1 MNRLRLQLQRFAQ
14 EQPEHP
20 VLVDE
25 HRSMGAAQLLTAVD
39 SEIARL
45 AATGASHIG
54 LLAGSGIDWVIVDLA
69 CQFAGLCLVPV
80 PTFFSDQQIEYVLDS
95 AAVDL
100 LIVDAAN
107 VQRINGRAEPVAGL
121 AGYYQVALQPQS
133 VPQMP
138 PGTTKITF
146 TSGSTGAPKGVCLS
160 FEQCLAVAQS
170 LAEALPVTRPRHL
183 AVLPLSTLLENIGG
197 VYLPLLL
204 GGTAILP
211 SSQALGTAGSSGI
224 DPTVFLAAVQA
235 WQPGTMTLVPQ
246 LLALFDAAI
255 AKGWR
260 PPSTLE
266 FVAVGGGR
274 VAPSI
279 VARVRSGGMPVYEG
293 YGLSECASVVSLNTP
308 SADRSGT
315 SGRVLSHVTV
325 SDKAGELVVSGNAF
339 LGYLNQ
345 PDSWGIDEVAT
356 GDLGHVDSDGYVWIE
371 GRSKNVLISS
381 FGRNISPEWVE
392 SELLASGLL
401 QQALVLGD
409 GRPYCTALIW
419 SANRRLTNQQLQ
431 TELDGVNRVLPDYA
445 QVRDF
450 QLMPEPMTLL
460 NGLLTENG
468 RPRRARIEQCYQTQ
482 IEQLYSPTPGS
493 IAL

>member
-1 MNRLRLQLQRFAQ
+1 MNQLCTQLQRYAQ
-14 EQPEHP
+14 EQPERTL
-20 VLVDE
+20 LVDE
-25 HRSMGAAQLLTAVD
+25 HCAMSAGQLLAAVH
-39 SEIARL
+39 SEVARL
-45 AATGASHIG
+45 AATGAGRIG
-54 LLAGSGIDWVIVDLA
+54 LLADNGVAWVVCDLA
-69 CQFAGLCLVPV
+69 SQFAGLCLVPI
-80 PTFFSDQQIEYVLDS
+80 PTFFSDRQIEHVLDS

-100 LIVDAAN
+100 LIVDEAN
-107 VQRINGRAEPVAGL
+107 VQRITGCIEPVAGL

-133 VPQMP
+133 VPQIP

-146 TSGSTGAPKGVCLS
+146 TSGSTGEPKGVCLS

-170 LAEALPVTRPRHL
+170 LAVVLPVTCPRHL

-197 VYLPLLL
+197 VYLPLLR
-204 GGTAILP
+204 GGTAMLP

-224 DPTVFLAAVQA
+224 DPTIFLATVQTWKPA
-235 WQPGTMTLVPQ
+235 TMILVPQ
-246 LLALFDAAI
+246 LLALFDSAI
-255 AKGWR
+255 ANGWR

-274 VAPSI
+274 VAASI

-308 SADRSGT
+308 CADRTGT

-325 SDKAGELVVSGNAF
+325 TEQDGELEVSGNAF

-345 PDSWGIDEVAT
+345 PDSWGIDKVAT
-356 GDLGHVDSDGYVWIE
+356 GDLGHVDDDGYVSIE
-371 GRSKNVLISS
+371 GRSKSVLISS

-401 QQALVLGD
+401 QQVLVLGD

-419 SANRRLTNQQLQ
+419 SANSRLSRRQLQ
-431 TELDGVNRVLPDYA
+431 AELDRVNGALPDYA

-450 QLMPEPMTLL
+450 YLMPEPMTLI

-482 IEQLYSPTPGS
+482 IEQLYSPTPES